1 MDAAVSSQLDSIP
14 RIRGFLFIQI
24 VLDNCTISIQK
35 RNKFLM
41 NKKILIGS
49 RGSKLAL
56 LYAQKAKDAII
67 QNTGLSD
74 DDIIIKPISTKG
86 DQVKDQRLSEF
97 GGKGLFS
104 SNIEK
109 ELQDKNIDIAVH
121 ALKDLPAIETDG
133 LITDIFLERNDPK
146 EILISKDKK
155 KLKELEEKS
164 VVGTSSYRR
173 EFQIKRL
180 RSDINCKLIRGNVDT
195 RIKKLKEGQYDA
207 IILSSAGIKYLK
219 LEEEISEIFPTGEII
234 PSAGQGIIALQCR
247 EDDQEI
253 ISLLKKINHE
263 ETYKRAH
270 AERNILKVLEGDC
283 ETAIGVHSIIDGNN
297 IIVEAELFSLDGSK
311 RFYEKKIV
319 KIDKFRE
326 VGNEIGEILKT
337 KSNNSYKR

>member
-1 MDAAVSSQLDSIP
+1 M
-14 RIRGFLFIQI
+14 
-24 VLDNCTISIQK
+24 K
-35 RNKFLM
+35 
-41 NKKILIGS
+41 KKIIIGS

-67 QNTGLSD
+67 QNENLGD
-74 DDIIIKPISTKG
+74 EDIVIKSITTKG
-86 DQVKDQRLSEF
+86 DQVKESRLSEF

-109 ELQDKNIDIAVH
+109 ELQDKSIDIAVH

-133 LITDIFLERNDPK
+133 LLTDTFLKRNDPK
-146 EILISKDKK
+146 EILISRDKK
-155 KLKELEEKS
+155 KLIELDVKS

-173 EFQIKRL
+173 EFQIKQIRPDL
-180 RSDINCKLIRGNVDT
+180 KCKLIRGNVDT

-207 IILSSAGIKYLK
+207 IILSLAGINYLQF
-219 LEEEISEIFPTGEII
+219 ENEITETFTTEEII

-247 EDDQEI
+247 ENDEEI
-253 ISLLKKINHE
+253 ISILKKINHN

-270 AERNILKVLEGDC
+270 AERNVLKVLEGDC
-283 ETAIGVHSIIDGNN
+283 ETAIGVHSIIDGDN
-297 IIVEAELFSLDGSK
+297 IVLEAELFSLDGSK

-319 KIDKFRE
+319 KIEKFRE
-326 VGNEIGEILKT
+326 IGIEIGQILKT